1 MEIAKYL
8 EKQGYRSPKKNV
20 VLRSTVES
28 IRLKNNIFRKR
39 HQPYLLAPGYLTV
52 TQVAK
57 ILKVSRNWLYH
68 RINSGKIK
76 MRKDD
81 SKAKGK
87 YLFEDKPETIKIL
100 MDFKNGKFN
109 NINFL

>member
-1 MEIAKYL
+1 M
-8 EKQGYRSPKKNV
+8 
-20 VLRSTVES
+20 
-28 IRLKNNIFRKR
+28 
-39 HQPYLLAPGYLTV
+39 
-52 TQVAK
+52 
-57 ILKVSRNWLYH
+57 LKVSRNWLYH